1 MFFLIYAIIL
11 LMHSILNI
19 LSIISSV
26 FVIVLILMQ
35 RANTDA
41 GGSFSADSHSFKRRG
56 AEKNIYRATIF
67 FALVFAISLGARLFV
82 TGN

>member
-1 MFFLIYAIIL
+1 
-11 LMHSILNI
+11 MHSILTI

-41 GGSFSADSHSFKRRG
+41 GGAFTSDSNSFKRRG

-67 FALVFAISLGARLFV
+67 FSVLFAASLAAMLFI
-82 TGN
+82 

>member
-1 MFFLIYAIIL
+1 
-11 LMHSILNI
+11 
-19 LSIISSV
+19 
-26 FVIVLILMQ
+26 MQ

-67 FALVFAISLGARLFV
+67 FALVFAISLAARLFV